1 MRWLGIAI
9 IALTVLVTPVV
20 AARSRIAPITTIEV
34 RGATLLSPD
43 ALRQAAGIPL
53 GSNLLAVDLRA
64 VQLSLAALPFVASVQ
79 VRAALPDRVVID
91 VHEAPLLMRWRVA
104 GSEWLIG
111 GDGRVI
117 GAVTEPILAPTAA
130 AQIAVLPLIDDQRA
144 TAGLVSGAAFAA
156 STIDPIILDAATRL
170 AGLAPADAGSASTSF
185 ALTILDQYGFTLH
198 ATGGGAE
205 WTAVFGTY
213 SASIRPTTLIPGQV
227 RLLRSLLRGREAAIG
242 WVILA
247 DDQAGTFTPRGVQP
261 PPPSSAE
268 PSQLPS
274 MPPELSP
281 SPSATASGSTP

>member
-117 GAVTEPILAPTAA
+117 GAATERILAPTAA

-144 TAGLVSGAAFAA
+144 TAELMSGAAFAA

-170 AGLAPADAGSASTSF
+170 AGLSPVDAGSASTSF

-198 ATGGGAE
+198 ATGGGAD
-205 WTAVFGTY
+205 WAAVFGTY
-213 SASIRPTTLIPGQV
+213 SASIRSTALIPGQV
-227 RLLRSLLRGREAAIG
+227 RLLRSLLKGREAAIG
-242 WVILA
+242 WVFLA

-261 PPPSSAE
+261 PPPPSAE

-274 MPPELSP
+274 MLPELSP

>member
-1 MRWLGIAI
+1 
-9 IALTVLVTPVV
+9 
-20 AARSRIAPITTIEV
+20 
-34 RGATLLSPD
+34 
-43 ALRQAAGIPL
+43 
-53 GSNLLAVDLRA
+53 
-64 VQLSLAALPFVASVQ
+64 
-79 VRAALPDRVVID
+79 VVID

-117 GAVTEPILAPTAA
+117 GAATERILAPTAA

-144 TAGLVSGAAFAA
+144 TAELMSGAAFAA

-198 ATGGGAE
+198 ATGGGAD
-205 WTAVFGTY
+205 WAAVFGTY
-213 SASIRPTTLIPGQV
+213 SASIRSTALIPGQV
-227 RLLRSLLRGREAAIG
+227 RLLRSLLKGREAAIG
-242 WVILA
+242 WVFLA

-261 PPPSSAE
+261 PPPPSAE

-274 MPPELSP
+274 MLPELSP